1 MRHPAVSVVMATY
14 NGAALLPETIQ
25 SLLAQSFGDFEL
37 IAVDDCST
45 DHTTDVLGSFAD
57 SRIRVL
63 STQINSG
70 PVSARNLAVAASTGR
85 LIAALDQDDI
95 SHSQRLALQVAHLD
109 AHPEIV
115 ALGTA
120 TRRLVDGRLIQDR
133 LGTHTTPGFIR
144 WMLHVM
150 NPLVWS
156 SVMLRRSAVE
166 KLDIFSRHERLFAE
180 DFDLYHRLAALGDV
194 ARLDDVL
201 TTYRWHPAGASSTR
215 AAQMIASAGAVLEE
229 AYRPWF
235 GEAAAEAARLVN
247 FHVAARKPLPD
258 AATFFALRRALAT
271 LSRAFTSTHAPDQ
284 ATRALISAQTNRIL
298 RDAVGDSLKERS
310 FLKKR
315 TKRLLRRFAVP
326 S

>member
-1 MRHPAVSVVMATY
+1 MRHPEVSVVMATY

-25 SLLAQSFGDFEL
+25 SLLTQSFGDFEL
-37 IAVDDCST
+37 IAVDDRST
-45 DHTTDVLGSFAD
+45 DNTIDVLAGFAD
-57 SRIRVL
+57 NRVRVL
-63 STQINSG
+63 STQVNSG
-70 PVSARNLAVAASTGR
+70 PVRARNIAVAASTGR
-85 LIAALDQDDI
+85 FIAALDQDDI
-95 SHSQRLALQVAHLD
+95 SHPQRLALQVAALD
-109 AHPEIV
+109 AQPEIV

-120 TRRLVDGRLIQDR
+120 TRRLVDGRLMQDR

-166 KLDIFSRHERLFAE
+166 KLDVFSRQERLFAE
-180 DFDLYHRLAALGDV
+180 DFDLYHRVAAHGDV

-235 GEAAAEAARLVN
+235 GEGAAEAARLVN
-247 FHVAARKPLPD
+247 VHVAARKPLPD
-258 AATFFALRRALAT
+258 AATFFALRRTLAT
-271 LSRAFTSTHAPDQ
+271 LFAAFDAAHAPDQ
-284 ATRALISAQTNRIL
+284 ATRALISAQTRRIL
-298 RDAVGDSLKERS
+298 VDAVSDSLKERS